1 MEKFNFQ
8 LADTLAQIVPTVL
21 IARARN
27 KTWQIVPF
35 MAGAF
40 VRGLYEIW
48 IKGAT
53 HIHIGDGVLSPLGVA
68 LSKCTKKPVTVTL
81 YGLDVTYNSHGY
93 QRLIMPFIK
102 KIGTYITISSA
113 TTDECVRKGIP
124 KSSIH
129 QIGIG
134 IDPDEFKNADVT
146 NLPEEIV
153 QFLHQK
159 TVLFTAGRL
168 VRRKGV
174 GWFVE
179 HVLPLLPEQ
188 YVYVVSGTGQDED
201 RVRGII
207 RRNNL
212 QKRVLM
218 AGSTSRPVLE
228 ALFVSADV
236 FVMPNIPVENDVEG
250 FGIVA
255 LEAAAAGLPIV
266 ASRLGGIV
274 DAVDPEAGI
283 LFAAGDIQAAVEA
296 VITAQKISRTKVV
309 NSVKRRSWKKI
320 AEEYVAVFESMRR
333 A

>member
-1 MEKFNFQ
+1 
-8 LADTLAQIVPTVL
+8 
-21 IARARN
+21 
-27 KTWQIVPF
+27 
-35 MAGAF
+35 
-40 VRGLYEIW
+40 
-48 IKGAT
+48 
-53 HIHIGDGVLSPLGVA
+53 
-68 LSKCTKKPVTVTL
+68 
-81 YGLDVTYNSHGY
+81 
-93 QRLIMPFIK
+93 
-102 KIGTYITISSA
+102 
-113 TTDECVRKGIP
+113 
-124 KSSIH
+124 
-129 QIGIG
+129 
-134 IDPDEFKNADVT
+134 
-146 NLPEEIV
+146 
-153 QFLHQK
+153 
-159 TVLFTAGRL
+159 
-168 VRRKGV
+168 
-174 GWFVE
+174 
-179 HVLPLLPEQ
+179 
-188 YVYVVSGTGQDED
+188 
-201 RVRGII
+201 
-207 RRNNL
+207 
-212 QKRVLM
+212 M